1 METRDYRQ
9 HRNHANTEMQRAT
22 NRHGVCAVRT
32 PRNRYDPATRKNQTL
47 FAVVATLIRLQ
58 ALPSLFDARPSAWL
72 FLAGQRLVEWR
83 FLMHA
88 WFQAAFAR
96 SPEFALADWLLSAD
110 ERRTLSATPWL
121 AAADSVPLGGVNV
134 TATTGEKPQSK
145 VWEYDGQWFTVLPDA
160 SGTWVRRLD
169 GNTWTSVL
177 RLTPDT
183 HVQADVKT
191 DGNLAHVLLF
201 DGVHS
206 QLATIEY
213 VPGGIRRGNRG
224 RCNPSSWM
232 LF

>member
-1 METRDYRQ
+1 M
-9 HRNHANTEMQRAT
+9 AIFMQASFRAW
-22 NRHGVCAVRT
+22 RPQSRVR
-32 PRNRYDPATRKNQTL
+32 PR
-47 FAVVATLIRLQ
+47 RLAFE
-58 ALPSLFDARPSAWL
+58 AL
-72 FLAGQRLVEWR
+72 
-83 FLMHA
+83 
-88 WFQAAFAR
+88 
-96 SPEFALADWLLSAD
+96 D

-191 DGNLAHVLLF
+191 DGNLATCCCSTAYIRNWQRSNMFRAHPTWQPWSVQPKLVDVVLSA
-201 DGVHS
+201 GVET
-206 QLATIEY
+206 ATIDIDGAGRLWLASDALTSIEVRHSEY
-213 VPGGIRRGNRG
+213 PYAAFRHSLYSRHGSEPR
-224 RCNPSSWM
+224 
-232 LF
+232 